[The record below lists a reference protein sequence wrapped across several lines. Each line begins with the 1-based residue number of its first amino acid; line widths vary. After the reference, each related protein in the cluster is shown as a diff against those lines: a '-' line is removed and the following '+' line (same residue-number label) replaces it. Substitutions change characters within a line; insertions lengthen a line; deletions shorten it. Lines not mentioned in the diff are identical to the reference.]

1 MGMHLQEIET
11 AVRNALPVVFLVL
24 CDRQWGM
31 VKFSQSM
38 ALDPETMAA
47 ERQLPP
53 GATLNTDFSEIRFD
67 DLARSM
73 GAHGERVSRARD
85 LRPAL
90 ERSVRSGLPAVIH
103 VDVDP
108 VAHLW
113 APGLDVF
120 KKMHLEP
127 GA

>member
-1 MGMHLQEIET
+1 MTQRRI
-11 AVRNALPVVFLVL
+11 
-24 CDRQWGM
+24 
-31 VKFSQSM
+31 
-38 ALDPETMAA
+38 
-47 ERQLPP
+47 LPP
-53 GATLNTDFSEIRFD
+53 EENLNTDLGEIRFD
-67 DLARSM
+67 ELAHSM
-73 GAHGERVSRARD
+73 GAHGERVSRAKD

-90 ERSVRSGLPAVIH
+90 ERCVASGLPSVVH

-108 VAHLW
+108 VAHMW

>member
-1 MGMHLQEIET
+1 
-11 AVRNALPVVFLVL
+11 VRNALPVIFLVL

-38 ALDPETMAA
+38 AIDPETMAA
-47 ERQLPP
+47 RRSLPP
-53 GATLNTDFSEIRFD
+53 EANLNTDLGEIRFD
-67 DLARSM
+67 EVARAM
-73 GAHGERVSRARD
+73 GAHGERVSRAQD

-90 ERSVRSGLPAVIH
+90 ERCVASGRAAVVH

-108 VAHLW
+108 VAHMW
-113 APGLDVF
+113 APGLEIF